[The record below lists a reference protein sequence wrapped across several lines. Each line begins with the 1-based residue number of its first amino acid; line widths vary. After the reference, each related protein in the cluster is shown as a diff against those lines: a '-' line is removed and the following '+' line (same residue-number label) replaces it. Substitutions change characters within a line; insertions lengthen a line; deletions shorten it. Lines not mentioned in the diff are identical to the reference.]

1 MGSSVPGL
9 LEGTPFHNDNQIL
22 SFKASGTISI
32 GQVVSLQSAYTVQ
45 AAPTSTAGAAV
56 IGVALTSGTLY
67 ATISVVCRG
76 VVDVISDGAITAG
89 HTLNVSG
96 STAGRVVDSTAA
108 PTGVSTPRLTALS
121 AASGAGQ
128 VIQALL
134 Q

>member
-32 GQVVSLQSAYTVQ
+32 GQVLSLQSAYTVQ
-45 AAPTSTAGAAV
+45 AAPTSSAGALV

-67 ATISVVCRG
+67 ATISVICRG
-76 VVDVISDGAITAG
+76 LVDVISDGAITAG
-89 HTLNVSG
+89 HSLNVSTT
-96 STAGRVVDSTAA
+96 TAGRVVDG
-108 PTGVSTPRLTALS
+108 GVVSGVATIRLVAIS
-121 AASGAGQ
+121 AATGAGQ

-134 Q
+134 E